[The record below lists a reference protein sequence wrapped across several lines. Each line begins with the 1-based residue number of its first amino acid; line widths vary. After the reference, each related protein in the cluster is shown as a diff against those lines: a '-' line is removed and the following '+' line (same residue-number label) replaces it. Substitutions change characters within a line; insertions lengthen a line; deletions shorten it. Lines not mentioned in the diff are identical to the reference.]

1 MRLVVHVNAAVCEML
16 VLHYYYLYLFG
27 AIYHGK
33 QSIFFPGGK
42 YNIAVISGS
51 FQKVTSPPPL
61 PISDT
66 PVLTPLV
73 PIHFVHA

>member
-33 QSIFFPGGK
+33 QSVFFPGEK
-42 YNIAVISGS
+42 YNIAVIYQLDRAASR
-51 FQKVTSPPPL
+51 TD
-61 PISDT
+61 IR
-66 PVLTPLV
+66 
-73 PIHFVHA
+73 

>member
-42 YNIAVISGS
+42 YNIAVIYLSARSSRIAHGHTMI
-51 FQKVTSPPPL
+51 V
-61 PISDT
+61 
-66 PVLTPLV
+66 
-73 PIHFVHA
+73 ACCAN